1 MATLTLFLED
11 LYFDSEDKP
20 ILITTWQDWFQ
31 QWLNLL
37 SPDTPKKDHYELTLR
52 LTNDEEIKALNKQF
66 RNIDKATDV
75 LSFASLENEILID
88 DLDEPLY
95 LGDII
100 ISVET
105 AKRQAITQKHSLEI
119 ELAWLASH
127 GFLHLLGWDH
137 PDDQSLINML
147 TQQDILLTVITD
159 QGNIK

>member
-11 LYFDSEDKP
+11 LYFNSQDNP
-20 ILITTWQDWFQ
+20 ILANIWQDWFQ

-37 SPDTPKKDHYELTLR
+37 RPSTPKNDHYELTLR
-52 LTNDEEIKALNKQF
+52 LTNDEEIKALNNQF
-66 RNIDKATDV
+66 RNQDRVTDV
-75 LSFASLENEILID
+75 LGFASLENEILID

-100 ISVET
+100 ISIET
-105 AKRQAITQKHSLEI
+105 AKKQAITQQHSLTI

-137 PDDQSLINML
+137 RSEKP
-147 TQQDILLTVITD
+147 TQTHIVI
-159 QGNIK
+159 IF

>member
-1 MATLTLFLED
+1 MATITLFFED
-11 LYFDSEDKP
+11 LYFNSQDKL
-20 ILITTWQDWFQ
+20 ILLDTWQDWFQ

-37 SPDTPKKDHYELTLR
+37 SPDTPKNDHYELTLR
-52 LTNDEEIKALNKQF
+52 LTNDTEIKALNNQF

-105 AKRQAITQKHSLEI
+105 AKNQAINQQHSLKI

-137 PDDQSLINML
+137 SDDQSLIEML
-147 TQQDILLTVITD
+147 KQQEALLKEA
-159 QGNIK
+159 NLL